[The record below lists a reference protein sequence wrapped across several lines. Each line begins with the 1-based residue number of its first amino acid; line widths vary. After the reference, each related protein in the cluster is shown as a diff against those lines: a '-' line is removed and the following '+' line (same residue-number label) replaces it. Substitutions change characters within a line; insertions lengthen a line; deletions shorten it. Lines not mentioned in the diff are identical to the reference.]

1 MNDLVSIIIPTYGRP
16 NTLSVAIESC
26 LKQTYSPIEI
36 IVVDDNNPGTEV
48 REQTEQMMQ
57 RYEQNPKVKYVR
69 HEFNKNG
76 SAARNTGFRISS
88 GKYIA
93 FLDDDDYF
101 YPQKIANQVRKFE
114 TLPEEYGVCYS
125 KYETRHN
132 GKLKLTYRG
141 HEEGNL
147 LLYALMR
154 NLFIAAGSN
163 LLVKREVIEE
173 INGFDE
179 SFKRNQDL
187 EFLVRIL
194 QKYKLAYD
202 SHLGLIVNAATTPRK
217 MNYLDVT
224 EQFRRNFEPFISKLS
239 NSEIEIINRMINL
252 QIFRYHLI
260 TKKDIKSAFK
270 VIKSQGIPLVTAFR
284 YLCHLTKRA
293 IRKSSESFH
302 I

>member
-1 MNDLVSIIIPTYGRP
+1 MNNLVSIIIPTFGRP
-16 NTLSVAIESC
+16 DTLTVAIESC
-26 LKQTYSPIEI
+26 LKQTYRPIEI
-36 IVVDDNNPGTEV
+36 IVVDDNNPGTEA
-48 REQTEQMMQ
+48 REQTEKKMGLYAGEPM
-57 RYEQNPKVKYVR
+57 VKYIR

-76 SAARNTGFRISS
+76 SAARNTGFRNSS

-93 FLDDDDYF
+93 YLDDDDYF
-101 YPQKIANQVRKFE
+101 YPQKIENQVHRLE
-114 TLPEEYGVCYS
+114 ELPEEYGVCYS
-125 KYETRHN
+125 RYETRYK
-132 GKLKLTYRG
+132 GKLKLTYKG

-239 NSEIEIINRMINL
+239 SSEIEIINRMINL

>member
-1 MNDLVSIIIPTYGRP
+1 MNNLVSIIIPTYGRP
-16 NTLSVAIESC
+16 DTLTVAIDSC
-26 LKQTYSPIEI
+26 LKQTYIPIEI
-36 IVVDDNNPGTEV
+36 IVVDDNDPGTEA
-48 REQTEQMMQ
+48 REQTEQKMKLYSEEH
-57 RYEQNPKVKYVR
+57 RVKYIR
-69 HEFNKNG
+69 HEYNKNG
-76 SAARNTGFRISS
+76 SAARNTGFRNSC

-101 YPQKIANQVRKFE
+101 YPQKIENQVSRLE
-114 TLPEEYGVCYS
+114 ELPEEYGVCYS
-125 KYETRHN
+125 RYETRYK
-132 GKLKLTYRG
+132 GKLKLTYKG
-141 HEEGNL
+141 HEEGYM

-173 INGFDE
+173 IKGFDE

-202 SHLGLIVNAATTPRK
+202 NHLGLVVNAATTPRK
-217 MNYLDVT
+217 LNFLEVT

-239 NSEIEIINRMINL
+239 SSEIKIINRMLDL
-252 QIFRYHLI
+252 QILRYHLI
-260 TKKDIKSAFK
+260 TKKDIKSALK
-270 VIKSQGIPLVTAFR
+270 VLKNQEIPLATALR
-284 YLCHLTKRA
+284 YLFHLTKRA